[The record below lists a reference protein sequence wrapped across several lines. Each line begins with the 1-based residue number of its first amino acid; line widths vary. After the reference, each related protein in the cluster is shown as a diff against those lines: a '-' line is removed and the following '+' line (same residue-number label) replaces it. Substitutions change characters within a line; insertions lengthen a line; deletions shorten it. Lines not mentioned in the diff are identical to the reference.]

1 MPEQYPVKSNI
12 KGGVFISPFNFD
24 LLNLFDL
31 NKIFDILFQVML
43 LIPQNLK
50 LSTINTNYQFMQIYN
65 LYEKKT
71 NKYLF
76 KSLFF
81 NVNINKYTNNIFV

>member
-12 KGGVFISPFNFD
+12 KGEVFISPFNFD

-31 NKIFDILFQVML
+31 NKTFDILFQVML

-50 LSTINTNYQFMQIYN
+50 LSTINTNLN
-65 LYEKKT
+65 LCRFIICT